1 MFDLI
6 YFFILSI
13 MLIVFLRD
21 FIDGGHLKQLR
32 LLRAQI
38 EALDLKLLISL
49 HHMALLLFSRRER
62 QLLEKKQ

>member
-1 MFDLI
+1 
-6 YFFILSI
+6 